1 MVLNFK
7 DLFNILEVQLYT
19 VPKVI
24 DFLRYN
30 MQCSGEHVIL
40 RGIFHVVSGFPVYIS
55 CYIAEIWIA
64 YLTVYSYGG
73 AIQYTVEGE
82 NEGKNDNTVC
92 TVITVVAISLERDK
106 SLERL
111 TLHAYFLHLKL
122 KI

>member
-1 MVLNFK
+1 
-7 DLFNILEVQLYT
+7 
-19 VPKVI
+19 
-24 DFLRYN
+24 

-64 YLTVYSYGG
+64 YLTVYSIGG

-122 KI
+122 KILFFYFKFAKYSMFTDRIIKIKIFF